1 MVVVLSL
8 PKRGNQVRYLY
19 VTKNKLW
26 SEEIE

>member
-8 PKRGNQVRYLY
+8 SRRGATRYLY